1 MRTEGRNEYFCPHS
15 PYRYIRNTSTVNKVK
30 NTLRGIQSSLNA
42 AGEMRTDGQ
51 GKYNNYMG
59 ADQRH
64 AMADIRNT
72 SMEW

>member
-1 MRTEGRNEYFCPHS
+1 M
-15 PYRYIRNTSTVNKVK
+15 VNKVK
-30 NTLRGIQSSLNA
+30 NTQRVIQFSLNA

-51 GKYNNYMG
+51 GEYNNYVG

-72 SMEW
+72 MMEW